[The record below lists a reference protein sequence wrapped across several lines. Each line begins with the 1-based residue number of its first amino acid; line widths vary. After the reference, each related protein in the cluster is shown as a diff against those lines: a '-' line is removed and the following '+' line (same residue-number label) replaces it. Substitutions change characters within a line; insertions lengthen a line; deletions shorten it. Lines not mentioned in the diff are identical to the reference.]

1 MSLSEAKVLAAA
13 SQSRYP
19 HSGSETIII
28 QPHND
33 QESHRDLENLA
44 QWCHQ
49 FSPLV
54 SIDFTPFRECIFVDV
69 TGCQKMFSG
78 ISQLVTKL
86 LTALYSRHYCVRAAL
101 APGISAAWAFAN
113 FGKLS
118 QTINGSDQICWDV
131 IPRQEQRYRLRALPI
146 QALRLS
152 GKHIQILNELGIFSL
167 EQLESLSRENLVSHF
182 GSQILK
188 RWNQISGTIPEVFV
202 PETFSTS
209 FQVHKVLDLPVND
222 LNTLLPVLE
231 SSLEI
236 LIALL
241 AEYHRGIQQLQCRFF
256 HENTPSCFFSI
267 GLITP
272 TLLKQKVMELL
283 SLRLN
288 DLEISDPVTAVH
300 LQATQTTRLR
310 HYQTTLFENTS
321 ALLSRKHLSTLIDQL
336 NQRLGPERVLQTSW
350 TPNPAPEHTTCYTPV
365 LNHSWHSDRAF
376 SAPNPNLAHPSH
388 SCATHRPLRLCP
400 HPLPITII
408 ESGTGGTPLCIE
420 INDQIHTL
428 THQWGPER
436 IETCDWRNRHSP
448 SQIQRDY
455 YRVENMR
462 GHRFWIFHCRKNTN
476 WFLHGWFD

>member
-13 SQSRYP
+13 SHPRYP
-19 HSGSETIII
+19 HSESETVII

-33 QESHRDLENLA
+33 HESHRDLEALA

-54 SIDFTPFRECIFVDV
+54 SIDLTPFRECIFVDV

-78 ISQLVTKL
+78 ISQLVIKL
-86 LTALYSRHYCVRAAL
+86 LTALYRRRYCVKAAL
-101 APGISAAWAFAN
+101 APGISAAWAFAH
-113 FGKLS
+113 FDKLP
-118 QTINGSDQICWDV
+118 QTINGSDQICWDIV
-131 IPRQEQRYRLRALPI
+131 PRKEQRYRLRALPI

-152 GKHIQILNELGIFSL
+152 GKHIQILNELGIFRL
-167 EQLESLSRENLVSHF
+167 EQLESLSREELVSHF

-188 RWNQISGTIPEVFV
+188 RWNQLRGTLPEVFV
-202 PETFSTS
+202 PERFSTS
-209 FQVHKVLDLPVND
+209 FQGHKVMDLPVND

-241 AEYHRGIQQLQCRFF
+241 AECHRGIQQLQCRLF
-256 HENTPSCFFSI
+256 HENTPSCFFSV

-272 TLLKQKVMELL
+272 TLLTQKVMDLI
-283 SLRLN
+283 SLQLD
-288 DLEISDPVTAVH
+288 DLELSDPVTALH
-300 LQATQTTRLR
+300 LQATQTARLR

-321 ALLSRKHLSTLIDQL
+321 VLLARKHLSTLIDQL

-350 TPNPAPEHTTCYTPV
+350 TPNPAPEHTTRYISI
-365 LNHSWHSDRAF
+365 LNHSLHSDRDF
-376 SAPNPNLAHPSH
+376 SAPDRNLARSIH
-388 SCATHRPLRLCP
+388 SCANHRPLRLCP

-408 ESGTGGTPLCIE
+408 KSGTGGIPLCIE
-420 INDQIHTL
+420 INDQRHTL

-462 GHRFWIFHCRKNTN
+462 GHRLWIFHCRKNKS